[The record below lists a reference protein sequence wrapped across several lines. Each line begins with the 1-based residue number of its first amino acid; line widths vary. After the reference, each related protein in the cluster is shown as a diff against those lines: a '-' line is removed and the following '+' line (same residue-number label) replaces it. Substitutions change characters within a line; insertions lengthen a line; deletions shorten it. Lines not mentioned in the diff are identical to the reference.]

1 MYCMYCGKEIRE
13 NAYCCPYCGTSLEI
27 WEEDLP
33 PELAPM
39 GAWSYFGHSLLF
51 SIPIAGTIILILF
64 ACGIT
69 RNINKRN
76 YARSYFCGLAIVGV
90 FILTMFI
97 IYLVTGVGFRT
108 FINYYTYNM

>member
-1 MYCMYCGKEIRE
+1 MYCIYCGKKI
-13 NAYCCPYCGTSLEI
+13 NDFALDCPYCGTAQGITED
-27 WEEDLP
+27 DLP
-33 PELAPM
+33 YELAPM

-108 FINYYTYNM
+108 FINYFAYNM